1 MSDGGNEYHLVLDNS
16 DQSFSVM
23 IQALPMEQAAATF
36 SSLDEIIAFYQQ
48 STLSEYGEPTSSEVV
63 IGDPAIEGVV
73 SDFYEVTQNNMTADL
88 LISYFQTENAYYV
101 CILTGTKAA
110 YDANVDAVKNALTS
124 FTEKAQERKVPT
136 FFILDKKRSFLRSP
150 HLILEHMNPC
160 FFTAAL
166 ICIRAAIFLH
176 PAACSGINW
185 YIPSERR
192 LGRTT
197 LLPDQIC

>member
-1 MSDGGNEYHLVLDNS
+1 MMKKKFLATLLAGCLALMLAACGGTPAEGSNASQNEQPVQLEEFTAPSGTFAVSLPEIDGGWTVSDGGNEYHLVLDNS

-23 IQALPMEQAAATF
+23 IQALPMEQAADTF

-63 IGDPAIEGVV
+63 IGDPAIVGVV
-73 SDFYEVTQNNMTADL
+73 SDYYEVTQNNMTADL

-124 FTEKAQERKVPT
+124 FTEKA
-136 FFILDKKRSFLRSP
+136 
-150 HLILEHMNPC
+150 
-160 FFTAAL
+160 
-166 ICIRAAIFLH
+166 
-176 PAACSGINW
+176 
-185 YIPSERR
+185 
-192 LGRTT
+192 
-197 LLPDQIC
+197 

>member
-1 MSDGGNEYHLVLDNS
+1 MTKKKFLATLLAGCLALMLAACGGTPTESSNPSQNEQPVQLEEFTAPSGTFAVSLPEIDGGWTMSDGGNEYHLVLDNS

-124 FTEKAQERKVPT
+124 FTEKA
-136 FFILDKKRSFLRSP
+136 
-150 HLILEHMNPC
+150 
-160 FFTAAL
+160 
-166 ICIRAAIFLH
+166 
-176 PAACSGINW
+176 
-185 YIPSERR
+185 
-192 LGRTT
+192 
-197 LLPDQIC
+197 

>member
-1 MSDGGNEYHLVLDNS
+1 MTKKKFLATLLAGCLALMLAACGGTPTESSNPSQNEQPVQLEEFTAPSGTFAVSLPEIDGGWTVSDGGNEYHLVLDNS

-124 FTEKAQERKVPT
+124 FTEKA
-136 FFILDKKRSFLRSP
+136 
-150 HLILEHMNPC
+150 
-160 FFTAAL
+160 
-166 ICIRAAIFLH
+166 
-176 PAACSGINW
+176 
-185 YIPSERR
+185 
-192 LGRTT
+192 
-197 LLPDQIC
+197 

>member
-1 MSDGGNEYHLVLDNS
+1 MTKKKFPATLLAGCLALMLAACGGTLTESSNPSQNEQPVQLEEFTAPSGTFAVSLPEIDGGWTVSDGGNEYHLVLDNS

-110 YDANVDAVKNALTS
+110 YDANVDAVQNALTS
-124 FTEKAQERKVPT
+124 FTEKA
-136 FFILDKKRSFLRSP
+136 
-150 HLILEHMNPC
+150 
-160 FFTAAL
+160 
-166 ICIRAAIFLH
+166 
-176 PAACSGINW
+176 
-185 YIPSERR
+185 
-192 LGRTT
+192 
-197 LLPDQIC
+197 

>member
-1 MSDGGNEYHLVLDNS
+1 MMKKKFLATLLAGCLALMLAACGGTPAEGSNASQNEQPVQLEEFTAPSGTFAVSLPEIDGGWTVSDGGNEYHLVLDNS

-23 IQALPMEQAAATF
+23 IHALPMEQAAATF

-63 IGDPAIEGVV
+63 IDDPAIEGVV

-124 FTEKAQERKVPT
+124 FTEKA
-136 FFILDKKRSFLRSP
+136 
-150 HLILEHMNPC
+150 
-160 FFTAAL
+160 
-166 ICIRAAIFLH
+166 
-176 PAACSGINW
+176 
-185 YIPSERR
+185 
-192 LGRTT
+192 
-197 LLPDQIC
+197 

>member
-1 MSDGGNEYHLVLDNS
+1 
-16 DQSFSVM
+16 
-23 IQALPMEQAAATF
+23 MEQAAATF

-124 FTEKAQERKVPT
+124 ITEKA
-136 FFILDKKRSFLRSP
+136 
-150 HLILEHMNPC
+150 
-160 FFTAAL
+160 
-166 ICIRAAIFLH
+166 
-176 PAACSGINW
+176 
-185 YIPSERR
+185 
-192 LGRTT
+192 
-197 LLPDQIC
+197 

>member
-1 MSDGGNEYHLVLDNS
+1 MMKKKFLATRLASCLALMLAACGGTPAEGSNASQNEQPVQLEEFTAPSGTFAVSLPEIDGGWTVSDGGNEYHLVLDNS

-124 FTEKAQERKVPT
+124 FTEKA
-136 FFILDKKRSFLRSP
+136 
-150 HLILEHMNPC
+150 
-160 FFTAAL
+160 
-166 ICIRAAIFLH
+166 
-176 PAACSGINW
+176 
-185 YIPSERR
+185 
-192 LGRTT
+192 
-197 LLPDQIC
+197 

>member
-1 MSDGGNEYHLVLDNS
+1 MMKKKFLATLLAGCLALMLAACGGTPAEGSNASQNEQPVQLEEFTAPSGTFAVSLPEIDGGWTVSDGGNEYHLVLDNS

-36 SSLDEIIAFYQQ
+36 SSLDEIIALYQQ

-63 IGDPAIEGVV
+63 IDDPAIEGVV

-110 YDANVDAVKNALTS
+110 YDANVDAVQNALTS
-124 FTEKAQERKVPT
+124 FTEKA
-136 FFILDKKRSFLRSP
+136 
-150 HLILEHMNPC
+150 
-160 FFTAAL
+160 
-166 ICIRAAIFLH
+166 
-176 PAACSGINW
+176 
-185 YIPSERR
+185 
-192 LGRTT
+192 
-197 LLPDQIC
+197 